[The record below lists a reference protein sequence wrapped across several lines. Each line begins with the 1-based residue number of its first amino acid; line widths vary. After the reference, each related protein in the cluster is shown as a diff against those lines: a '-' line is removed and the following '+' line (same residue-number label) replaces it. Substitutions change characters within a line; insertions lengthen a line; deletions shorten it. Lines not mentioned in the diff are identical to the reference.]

1 MRTKFIKISY
11 FIVLFFMILTLVGCK
26 KENNKDEELLQSYY
40 DELTITETINNNFYL
55 PYCVNNKNDHIILW
69 TSSDITVAS
78 IGSLDGSQKY
88 YVTISPKNID
98 TTIILTAT
106 IKMNSGMSKDKTF
119 SIIIKGQTLKDKY
132 NCISIA
138 EALEIAKQSGESA
151 SNELYYIYGT
161 IVKVTNPT
169 YGEMTITDGNN
180 ELYVYGT
187 KDENDVLYGSW
198 TTEKPVA
205 GDEVVLYGKLKMFN
219 GSPEMDRSII
229 KEFNHIIPTIDTTE
243 YKEMSIS
250 NARKAKEGEKI
261 QLSGVVATITNAF
274 GNIPNGFYLIDD
286 TGSIYVYGSDAA
298 QQVSVGNTVTVACEK
313 TYYINPDEI
322 VNANK
327 YNYQG
332 ALQVQNPII
341 INNDKGNSEF
351 NKAWIKES
359 TVKDIIE
366 TKMDNN
372 ITSDIFKV
380 NAFINKDI
388 QPGYVNYYINDLD
401 GKTGSYVYTMCNGS
415 DFGWLDKYDGKI
427 CTIYLS
433 PINCKATSGGTN
445 YRFIPI
451 FVEDNGFVF
460 DVKNACEY
468 AIKYHI
474 LDQFKSLYQNN
485 PKLNVITSVSS
496 EILGFSDVKISYVSN
511 NTNVVY
517 FENDIMNTKDDGQAK
532 ITITA
537 KYNDYEYTTEINIE
551 VKKGEEVSYS
561 CVSDVIKSDDGTV
574 VVVRG
579 IVSASLINQTGFYLI
594 DETGV
599 IAVTCSGDVLSSLEL
614 GQDVII
620 EGTLGHRKKD
630 AAGAYAGQIEIANAK
645 VLVNYYG
652 NYQYSKQSFITGKTI
667 NDICSLNYTEDH
679 STEVYIVKGKIK
691 YVEAEYYT
699 NYYIVSEDGASEL
712 LLYSSNGS
720 QYSWLKEFASE
731 VVTLEIAPVNW
742 NSKNSYKGCVIS
754 VSNSEK
760 TVVNNFNFSK

>member
-11 FIVLFFMILTLVGCK
+11 FIVLFFITLTLIGCK

-40 DELTITETINNNFYL
+40 DELTITETVNSNFYL
-55 PYCVNNKNDHIILW
+55 PYRVNNKENHTISW
-69 TSSDITVAS
+69 TSSDLTVTSITT
-78 IGSLDGSQKY
+78 LDGSENY
-88 YVTISPKNID
+88 YVEISPKNID
-98 TTIILTAT
+98 ITIILTAT

-119 SIIIKGQTLKDKY
+119 SIIIKGQSLKDKY
-132 NCISIA
+132 NCISISKA
-138 EALEIAKQSGESA
+138 FEIAKESGESG

-169 YGEMTITDGNN
+169 YGEMTITDGTN

-198 TTEKPVA
+198 TKEKPVA
-205 GDEVVLYGKLKMFN
+205 GDEVVLYGRLKMFN

-229 KEFNHIIPTIDTTE
+229 KEFNHIAPVVDTNE
-243 YKEMSIS
+243 YQEMSI
-250 NARKAKEGEKI
+250 NDARKASEGEKI
-261 QLSGVVATITNAF
+261 KLSGVVATITNAF
-274 GNIPNGFYLIDD
+274 GNIPNGFYLIDG
-286 TGSIYVYGSDAA
+286 TGSIYVYGSDAS
-298 QQVSVGNTVTVACEK
+298 QQVSVGNKVTIACEK

-322 VNANK
+322 TNAKK
-327 YNYQG
+327 YNYEG

-341 INNDKGNSEF
+341 LDNDKGNNEF
-351 NKAWIKES
+351 DKTWIKQS
-359 TVKDIIE
+359 TVKDIID

-415 DFGWLDKYDGKI
+415 DFSWLDKYDGKI

-433 PINCKATSGGTN
+433 PINCKSTLSGTI

-451 FVEDNGFVF
+451 EVEDNGFVF
-460 DVKNACEY
+460 DEKDACEY

-474 LDQFKSLYQNN
+474 IDQFKSLYQNN
-485 PKLNVITSVSS
+485 PKLNVITNVSS
-496 EILGFSDVKISYVSN
+496 EILGFSDVEISYESSDN
-511 NTNVVY
+511 NVIY
-517 FENDIMNTKDDGQAK
+517 FENDIMNTNENGNVK

-537 KYNDYEYTTEINIE
+537 KYKEYQYTTEFDIE
-551 VKKGEEVSYS
+551 VRKAEEVSYS
-561 CVSDVIKSDDGTV
+561 NVKDAISCEDGTT

-579 IVSASLINQTGFYLI
+579 IVASSLINQTGFYLV
-594 DETGV
+594 DETGIV
-599 IAVTCSGDVLSSLEL
+599 AITCSGDVLSGIEL
-614 GQDVII
+614 GNDVIV
-620 EGTLGHRKKD
+620 EGVIGHRKKE
-630 AAGAYAGQIEIANAK
+630 ATGKYAGQIEISNSK

-652 NYQYSKQSFITGKTI
+652 NNEYSKQSFITDKTI
-667 NDICSLNYTEDH
+667 NDICSLDYTEDH
-679 STEVYIVKGKIK
+679 SAEVYVVKGKIRF
-691 YVEAEYYT
+691 VEAEYYT
-699 NYYIVSEDGASEL
+699 NYYITSEDGKVEL

-720 QYSWLKEFASE
+720 QYSWLKQFGSDI
-731 VVTLEIAPVNW
+731 VTLEIAPVNW

-760 TVVNNFNFSK
+760 TVVNDCNFSK